1 MNLAA
6 IYNTIGPAG
15 CALVVVGC
23 AGVYIAFR
31 TYFYLALVWRNFQ
44 HGFLDLENTGES
56 RCLRNNNSDNPLIAI
71 VRDVVKTHSGHSQD
85 IRAEVAYLFHRN
97 FEQTTKSL
105 CWLRLVAM
113 ISPLMGLLGTV
124 LGMVRVF
131 QAIAD
136 TATPDPAQLAAGI
149 WEVLITTAMGL
160 SVAIPMLI
168 AYYFLLLKFKGFHI
182 EAVEHLHF
190 RATEEGRHPV
200 GGRKDRARP
209 QRHRFAQTHAPHRR
223 RQARAVGAV
232 NQPGGHPVSR
242 WLYRNS
248 VARTMAMRARPS
260 DTGAEVSRRSAAS

>member
-182 EAVEHLHF
+182 EAVEHSY
-190 RATEEGRHPV
+190 RALELCQG
-200 GGRKDRARP
+200 A
-209 QRHRFAQTHAPHRR
+209 A
-223 RQARAVGAV
+223 RQAHAAVPAAPGASAV
-232 NQPGGHPVSR
+232 LAAPAVKRVVANAPASCPVS
-242 WLYRNS
+242 
-248 VARTMAMRARPS
+248 P
-260 DTGAEVSRRSAAS
+260 EPESA